1 MIKSKRIISIL
12 LLFLIVTIVP
22 YTAFATSECETK
34 QEIDPDKPMI
44 ALTFDDGPST
54 CYTSRIL
61 DVLEENNVNATFFVL
76 GTEAE
81 ENQDLLARMIE
92 NGNEIGNHTL
102 NHQDLTSLTD
112 EEISYQ
118 INTTQQ
124 IIQNATGT
132 TSQIMRAPYGYIDED
147 TSQQIDMP
155 VILWSLDTLDWE
167 NRDAEII
174 CDTILKNVKDGDIVL
189 MHDIYESTA
198 DAAEYVIPELIKR
211 GYQLVT
217 VSELSEYKGISLEDG
232 TTYNNFY

>member
-1 MIKSKRIISIL
+1 MRKSKRIITVFLTI
-12 LLFLIVTIVP
+12 LIVTIIP
-22 YTAFATSECETK
+22 YTAFATSGNETV
-34 QEIDPDKPMI
+34 QEIDTDKPMI
-44 ALTFDDGPST
+44 ALTFDDGPSQY
-54 CYTSRIL
+54 YTSKIL
-61 DVLEENNVNATFFVL
+61 DVLEENNAKATFFVL

-81 ENQDLLARMIE
+81 DNPNLLERMIE
-92 NGNEIGNHTL
+92 SGYEIGNHTL

-112 EEISYQ
+112 EEICYQ
-118 INTTQQ
+118 MNTTQQ

-132 TSQIMRAPYGYIDED
+132 TSQIMRAPYGYMDED

-167 NRDAEII
+167 NRDAETV
-174 CDTILKNVKDGDIVL
+174 CNSILENVKDGDIVL

-198 DAAEYVIPELIKR
+198 DAAEYIIPELIKR